1 MYNHGTSWTRRYS
14 PGNLAMV
21 HLIRRSLLMQVLG
34 VYLLFVIIVLATGLG
49 SNAVA
54 QQQLRAEVQTTDLAL
69 GQEVALDIYS
79 RINSV
84 EDSLVVLSPSTA
96 ASAGSTSQMN
106 QLLSTFKIGRDD
118 VDLVYWLDTHGA
130 ILVSA
135 PSIIPS
141 PSASFANEP
150 VFKRALTSNGP
161 VVEAGLVDPITQGP
175 VVTVAEP
182 VRDNRGILLGVLAT
196 NTDLYSLALPTKDV
210 IAAQAAQGQ
219 HLLISVLDE
228 QGRLLVSPQ
237 ANDLLNPGSAQLLGA
252 TDALQGATVT
262 RVGTG
267 PDGGQWLY
275 GSVPV
280 PGLGWAVVLQRPTS
294 DLSLAVS
301 TFRVWLMIAA
311 ILFALGGLLFWDV
324 LLRRLIRPL
333 HSLASYQIASITSSE
348 PMVMTPQV
356 SGLSRRED
364 EVGGLAR
371 SLERLNRD
379 VITQLA
385 ELRTLLETS
394 NAVVTSLDPRDVG
407 MTIIREVR
415 RLVDVQAAAVL
426 VPDDEGLLRVLVSE
440 GRAEECPSR
449 VHIAPDQLT
458 RPAARALH
466 DRTTIQMVDDG
477 NPNYPNNAAIEGF
490 RAVLAIPIISQRVG
504 GVALVV
510 HRRQPQPFDQNEVNL
525 LLTFANYAAL
535 AWEHAVLYE
544 RTDERMREV
553 AEENARLYQQAE
565 AEKQSLSAIMGSMR
579 DGLLLASV
587 EGTILYANR
596 GASTLVGLSGKQ
608 MEGANLSTI
617 HATLRAVASHP
628 EDYERNLVRAEAGEI
643 QEWLLETNQERAHR
657 AILLRLFD
665 VRDEAGVPIGRCLLL
680 RDVTREREL
689 DLFKST
695 LLAAV
700 GHELRTPLTAIKGH
714 VSTLLQ
720 ADVSWSADDQRHFLS
735 TISSEADRLAELV
748 SNLLDLSRVEAGLL
762 SLRRGPHAL
771 KALVARAVERVS
783 PPPTTMRI
791 HIPNDLPLVDVD
803 AARIE
808 VVFQNLVSNAAKYGD
823 GVVDLSATTD
833 RGTVVVSVSDDGP
846 GISAEDAPHIFERFY
861 RARHARRQ
869 QVGGTGLGLA
879 ICKAFIE
886 AHGGVIRVE
895 SNPERTSIIFTL
907 PTCKDDSC
915 ATPSGVASDGTM
927 IFIGG

>member
-1 MYNHGTSWTRRYS
+1 
-14 PGNLAMV
+14 MV

-96 ASAGSTSQMN
+96 ASAGSASQMN

-130 ILVSA
+130 MLVSA
-135 PSIIPS
+135 PSIIPN
-141 PSASFANEP
+141 PSAAFANEP
-150 VFKRALTSNGP
+150 VFKRAIISNGP
-161 VVEAGLVDPITQGP
+161 VVEAGLMDPITRGP

-182 VRDNRGILLGVLAT
+182 VRDNRGVLLGVLAT

-228 QGRLLVSPQ
+228 QGRLLVSPL
-237 ANDLLNPGSAQLLGA
+237 AKYLLSPGAAQLPGA
-252 TDALQGATVT
+252 RDALQGATVT
-262 RVGTG
+262 REGIG

-294 DLSLAVS
+294 DLSSAVS
-301 TFRVWLMIAA
+301 TFRVWLIIAA
-311 ILFALGGLLFWDV
+311 VLFALGGLLFWSV

-333 HSLASYQIASITSSE
+333 HSLASYQVASITSNE
-348 PMVMTPQV
+348 PTFAAPQV
-356 SGLSRRED
+356 SGLARRED

-407 MTIIREVR
+407 LTIIHEVR

-426 VPDDEGLLRVLVSE
+426 VPDNEGMLRVLVSE
-440 GRAEECPSR
+440 GRAEEYPSR
-449 VHIAPDQLT
+449 VCIAPDQLT
-458 RPAARALH
+458 RPAMRALH
-466 DRTTIQMVDDG
+466 DRSPVQMVDDG
-477 NPNYPNNAAIEGF
+477 NPTYPTIASSEGF

-504 GVALVV
+504 GVVLVV

-525 LLTFANYAAL
+525 LLTFANYATL

-544 RTDERMREV
+544 RSDERMREV

-608 MEGANLSTI
+608 MEGANLSMI
-617 HATLRAVASHP
+617 HAALRAIASSP
-628 EDYERNLVRAEAGEI
+628 EDYERNRARAEAGEI
-643 QEWLLETNQERAHR
+643 QEWLLETTQECAHR
-657 AILLRLFD
+657 AVLLRLFD
-665 VRDEAGVPIGRCLLL
+665 VRDEAGAPVGRCLLL

-700 GHELRTPLTAIKGH
+700 GHELRTPLTAIKGY

-720 ADVSWSADDQRHFLS
+720 RDVSWSADDQRHFLS
-735 TISSEADRLAELV
+735 TISNEADRLAELV

-762 SLRRGPHAL
+762 SLRRGPHPL

-791 HIPNDLPLVDVD
+791 DIPNDLPLVDVD
-803 AARIE
+803 ASRIE
-808 VVFQNLVSNAAKYGD
+808 VVFQNLVSNAAKYGN

-833 RGTVVVSVSDDGP
+833 GGAVVVSVSDDGP
-846 GISAEDAPHIFERFY
+846 GISPEDAPHIFERFY

-886 AHGGVIRVE
+886 AHGGVIRAE

-907 PTCKDDSC
+907 PTCKDDTS
-915 ATPSGVASDGTM
+915 AVLSGVANDGTV
-927 IFIGG
+927 IFSGSQT